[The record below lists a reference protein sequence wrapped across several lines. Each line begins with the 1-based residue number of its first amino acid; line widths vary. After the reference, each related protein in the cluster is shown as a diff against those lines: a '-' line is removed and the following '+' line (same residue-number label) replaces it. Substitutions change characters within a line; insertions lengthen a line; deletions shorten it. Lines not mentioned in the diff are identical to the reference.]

1 MYRICTSSNGRRPT
15 SDAEIDEILKI
26 ASDGD
31 ITALVELSFTKEV
44 DVTTACNTDGV
55 TTLHEAARSGNS
67 KLVKMLIDA
76 KSVVDSKD
84 SHGTTPLHIA
94 ATNGYV
100 RVVKELVKADAAI
113 DARDNFGVTP
123 LHVAAKNGHKKAIKV
138 LVQAN
143 ALVDTEDVYG
153 WTPLASAVVNDSSDI
168 IKYLVKD
175 AGADRSKVKYQFQ
188 NRIGV
193 LIGEIEPSVE
203 RLNERQQQDTSPAQ
217 APRQE
222 NVHLRSNNVAIEEL
236 TPKSQET
243 TTTNEPDRDIEHR
256 VETSGYHVSLKNT
269 TDICPPAE
277 EMKLGCCVIV

>member
-1 MYRICTSSNGRRPT
+1 MPRRKRICTSSNEKTSGKTRP
-15 SDAEIDEILKI
+15 SDAEIDEVLKI

-44 DVTTACNTDGV
+44 DVTTVCNTDGV
-55 TTLHEAARSGNS
+55 TTLHEAARSGNR

-76 KSVVDSKD
+76 KTIVDSKD
-84 SHGTTPLHIA
+84 THGTTPLHVA
-94 ATNGYV
+94 ARNGYK
-100 RVVKELVKADAAI
+100 RVVKELVKAGATI

-138 LVQAN
+138 LIRAN

-153 WTPLASAVVNDSSDI
+153 WTPLASAVVNDNSGI

-217 APRQE
+217 APCQE
-222 NVHLRSNNVAIEEL
+222 NVCLKSNNVRLKTSKVCSNVSVVTVTIFGVLCTCILPGGFSAFI
-236 TPKSQET
+236 
-243 TTTNEPDRDIEHR
+243 HR
-256 VETSGYHVSLKNT
+256 LF
-269 TDICPPAE
+269 
-277 EMKLGCCVIV
+277 VINF